1 MYDDFP
7 KVCAERTFEEANRLQ
22 DEGLMLVWKGYS
34 EMIGLL
40 TGEQIMQFPVNERYG
55 YYIVWADTPETGEL
69 ASNE

>member
-55 YYIVWADTPETGEL
+55 YYIVWGDTPETGEF
-69 ASNE
+69 ATDA